1 MTLLAETISLP
12 IGWILTSIGILCG
25 TIATLTTTFYQFLK
39 SRLAAQDK
47 ILSMQETQ
55 IDHLKAEVLRLSQGC
70 GIESCHWRGAARV
83 SPTLRQ

>member
-1 MTLLAETISLP
+1 MTHILAETISLP

-47 ILSMQETQ
+47 ILAMQESQ
-55 IDHLKAEVLRLSQGC
+55 IDSLKAEVLRLSLGC
-70 GIESCHWRGAARV
+70 GIESCHWRAIAKR
-83 SPTLRQ
+83 